1 MIARLWLIAHK
12 SWVVYSTFQD
22 NHLVIQLAV
31 AKIHFSGHGTGSF
44 RSSLNLIIKITLPL
58 SLLLLIE
65 LFLFR
70 KFKRKIWLAKN
81 FTQSYINI
89 MKIGISSIRPISF
102 WIIGTWHFCY
112 RYLIKG
118 ILRPKFICHICL
130 SYFGLSGVLIY
141 MFWMNFSSW
150 YSQQIKVW

>member
-1 MIARLWLIAHK
+1 MIARLWLMAHK
-12 SWVVYSTFQD
+12 SWAVYSPFLD

-44 RSSLNLIIKITLPL
+44 RSSLNLFIKVTLPL
-58 SLLLLIE
+58 SLLLIE

-118 ILRPKFICHICL
+118 ILGPKFICHICL
-130 SYFGLSGVLIY
+130 SYFGWSGVLID
-141 MFWMNFSSW
+141 MFWMRISRNE
-150 YSQQIKVW
+150 IKVW